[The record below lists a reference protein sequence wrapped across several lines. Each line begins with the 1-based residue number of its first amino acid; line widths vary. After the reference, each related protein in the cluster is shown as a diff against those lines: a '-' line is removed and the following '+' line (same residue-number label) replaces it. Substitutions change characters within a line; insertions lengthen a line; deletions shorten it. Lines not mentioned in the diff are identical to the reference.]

1 MIPKSGGDYAYISEA
16 FGELPGFLYLWSA
29 LIMIMPAGNAIISL
43 TFANNVLQ
51 PFFAD
56 CEPPDNA
63 VRLLAATIICKS
75 NFSKIIPCKGKM
87 IFISFYTYRFAMC
100 TFINSSFQVCSLQS
114 IATMSN
120 PPHLFKTYLR
130 RQRFLHC

>member
-75 NFSKIIPCKGKM
+75 DFSKIAPCKAK
-87 IFISFYTYRFAMC
+87 ISFYTYRFAMC
-100 TFINSSFQVCSLQS
+100 TFINSSFQVCLLQS
-114 IATMSN
+114 IVTM
-120 PPHLFKTYLR
+120 
-130 RQRFLHC
+130 

>member
-1 MIPKSGGDYAYISEA
+1 
-16 FGELPGFLYLWSA
+16 
-29 LIMIMPAGNAIISL
+29 MPAGNAIISL

-75 NFSKIIPCKGKM
+75 NYSKISFCKAK
-87 IFISFYTYRFAMC
+87 I
-100 TFINSSFQVCSLQS
+100 
-114 IATMSN
+114 
-120 PPHLFKTYLR
+120 
-130 RQRFLHC
+130 

>member
-1 MIPKSGGDYAYISEA
+1 MPHTFLIAELGHFYWIYHIICLINHLQRLNLSIGTMIPKSGGDYAYISEA

-56 CEPPDNA
+56 CAPPDNA

-75 NFSKIIPCKGKM
+75 NFSKIYLCKA
-87 IFISFYTYRFAMC
+87 I
-100 TFINSSFQVCSLQS
+100 
-114 IATMSN
+114 
-120 PPHLFKTYLR
+120 
-130 RQRFLHC
+130 